1 MYVARPERTR
11 KPSSRPLYS
20 NAVAKPSTKKH
31 KQSQQKRPDTPTKT
45 AECIEV
51 SSSPTHPIAAHK
63 KHDVAPGAVVSA
75 TAYKHIPPGAVVSP
89 MTPEVLRT
97 LAKPGTS
104 QVFGFWL
111 LNQVEHIYVDY
122 RNYCLKEDEY
132 GYPRKTKLGMLEVN
146 VPENGTA
153 IPFDI
158 MSVKHPSFQKVQ
170 LLQGVQFIFYSPES
184 LVRFAN
190 ILVSTLFLPRLLP
203 IVPCVQIKLVIFDPT
218 CLPQAPELMAWQE
231 IGVDQDPPASWTLAY
246 KHYDD
251 WMKAVKKF
259 CKLPVAA
266 LVTLH
271 FCYPYRDFDNLESL
285 SKPLRVTENLGLL
298 AIDFEGKN

>member
-1 MYVARPERTR
+1 MYIT
-11 KPSSRPLYS
+11 
-20 NAVAKPSTKKH
+20 VAKPTTKKH
-31 KQSQQKRPDTPTKT
+31 KQSRQKRPDTPTET
-45 AECIEV
+45 VECIEV
-51 SSSPTHPIAAHK
+51 SSSPTHPTAARK
-63 KHDVAPGAVVSA
+63 KHGVAPGAVVSA
-75 TAYKHIPPGAVVSP
+75 TAYKDTPPGAVVSV

-97 LAKPGTS
+97 LPKPRTS
-104 QVFGFWL
+104 QVLGFWL
-111 LNQVEHIYVDY
+111 LDQVENIYKEY
-122 RNYCLKEDEY
+122 RSYCLKKDEY
-132 GYPRKTKLGMLEVN
+132 GYPRKTKLDMLEVT
-146 VPENGTA
+146 VTENGTA

-158 MSVKHPSFQKVQ
+158 MSAKHPSFQKVQ

-184 LVRFAN
+184 LVQFTN
-190 ILVSTLFLPRLLP
+190 IIISTLFLPRLLP
-203 IVPCVQIKLVIFDPT
+203 IVPWVHIKLVIFDPT

-246 KHYDD
+246 KHYED

-266 LVTLH
+266 LVALH

-298 AIDFEGKN
+298 AIGFEEKN